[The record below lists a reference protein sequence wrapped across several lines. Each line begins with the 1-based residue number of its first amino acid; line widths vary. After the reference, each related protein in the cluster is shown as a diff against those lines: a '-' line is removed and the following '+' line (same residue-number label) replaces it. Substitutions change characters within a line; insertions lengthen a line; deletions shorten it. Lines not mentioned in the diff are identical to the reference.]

1 MYHHKSPK
9 AMAADEKIRSPIQ
22 KIRSAGTAFFE
33 NSFALF
39 LKKYLKNRD
48 ANQSENNVI
57 IYTIQKNNTV
67 VA

>member
-9 AMAADEKIRSPIQ
+9 AMAADEKISSPTQ

-48 ANQSENNVI
+48 ANQSENNAI
-57 IYTIQKNNTV
+57 IYTIKKNSNV
-67 VA
+67 DA